1 MPHCSPASA
10 TVGARPGWWC
20 TRRSATRHTCRGWSR
35 ETRAVAFSAGFWQVL
50 GFRLVRLRPGAVDLA
65 RRIKRSI
72 PRIRFGG
79 TPIRDELDLERA
91 LGQPVAP
98 ASQVV

>member
-1 MPHCSPASA
+1 M
-10 TVGARPGWWC
+10 
-20 TRRSATRHTCRGWSR
+20 
-35 ETRAVAFSAGFWQVL
+35 L